1 MCFWVLLISL
11 GYIFFVAYQRIQNW
25 IEESTVVS
33 IVSNLTHFNHL
44 NLIYKFMS
52 FIENYLVRS
61 KSVLQENLRWAS
73 EVQAISRTSTNTR
86 IQNLLMVSDMKL
98 ICRLWWYVFW
108 VLWVNESASRFKYF
122 PSMMLQN
129 SDLRFDKQAP
139 TSEFTESVYQID
151 IE

>member
-1 MCFWVLLISL
+1 M
-11 GYIFFVAYQRIQNW
+11 
-25 IEESTVVS
+25 
-33 IVSNLTHFNHL
+33 
-44 NLIYKFMS
+44 YKFMS

-61 KSVLQENLRWAS
+61 KTVLQENLLWAS
-73 EVQAISRTSTNTR
+73 EVQAISTNTR

-129 SDLRFDKQAP
+129 SDLRFDKQAS